1 MASITF
7 KNTPAN
13 IQGTLVKEGQ
23 SAPDFKL
30 IAADLSEKSLNDFAG
45 KTLILNI
52 FPSLD
57 TGICALSVK
66 QLNELAKKN
75 KDIQVLHI
83 SKDLPFAQKRFCQ
96 AEAIENSSTL
106 SAFRS
111 SFELDYGLGLSDTPL
126 KGLLTR
132 CVIIIDSKQTI
143 SYVQL
148 VSEITTEPNYAAIEA
163 ALG

>member
-1 MASITF
+1 MATITF
-7 KNTPAN
+7 KGTPAKTIGKN
-13 IQGTLVKEGQ
+13 LELGQ
-23 SAPDFKL
+23 KAPNFNL
-30 IAADLSEKSLNDFAG
+30 IAADLSEKTLHDFAG

-57 TGICALSVK
+57 TGVCALSVK
-66 QLNELAKKN
+66 QLNDLAKKN
-75 KDIQVLHI
+75 SSIHVLHI

-96 AEAIENSSTL
+96 TEAIENSVTL

-111 SFELDYGLGLSDTPL
+111 DFDKNYGLGLADTPL

-132 CVIIIDSKQTI
+132 CVIIINPDQSIHNIQW
-143 SYVQL
+143 VP
-148 VSEITTEPNYAAIEA
+148 EITTEPNYAAIEA

>member
-1 MASITF
+1 MTSITF
-7 KNTPAN
+7 KNTPAT

-23 SAPDFKL
+23 LAPDFKL
-30 IAADLSEKSLNDFAG
+30 IASDLSEKSLKDFVG

-75 KDIQVLHI
+75 SDIQVLHI

-96 AEAIENSSTL
+96 AEAIENSVTL

-111 SFELDYGLGLSDTPL
+111 SFDQDYGLGLSDTPL

-132 CVIIIDSKQTI
+132 CVIVIAPNQAI

-148 VSEITTEPNYAAIEA
+148 VPEITTEPTYAAIEA